1 MEEAEKKME
10 QLMNIE
16 LDPDNKT
23 LIHLMTTLNR
33 EKGRESHGREH
44 FDASDFNC

>member
-1 MEEAEKKME
+1 
-10 QLMNIE
+10 MNIE

-33 EKGRESHGREH
+33 EKGRESHGREY
-44 FDASDFNC
+44 FDASDFARIIYSIYSTL